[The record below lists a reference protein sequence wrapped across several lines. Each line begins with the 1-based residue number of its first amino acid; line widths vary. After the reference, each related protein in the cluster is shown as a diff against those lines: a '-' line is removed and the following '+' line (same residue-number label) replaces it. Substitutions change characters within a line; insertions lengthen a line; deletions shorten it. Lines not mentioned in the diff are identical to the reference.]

1 MIISDKF
8 EISTPII
15 SIANVFKILM
25 YVLKAI
31 NITVKTKNSDLY
43 RNIQQ
48 LFFMISTFD
57 FYI

>member
-1 MIISDKF
+1 MIISDKL